1 MSLLNIFA
9 KQRRSK
15 TMARYKLTKTDESQ
29 GDKHFYSIEC
39 LDEWDFT
46 LVSWDYKKLDEI
58 ASKLNVGEEYIIT
71 I

>member
-1 MSLLNIFA
+1 
-9 KQRRSK
+9 
-15 TMARYKLTKTDESQ
+15 MARYKLTKTEESQ
-29 GDKHFYSIEC
+29 GDKHFYRIEC
-39 LDEWDFT
+39 MDELDFT